1 MRSRR
6 WLLLGLVLVA
16 AVVVGVVLARRG
28 DDGGPTLTHAQ
39 LARRANAV
47 CARLARQNARLEAAP
62 KPYDD
67 QSVPFFTAIGDNTK
81 AAYDE
86 LAALAPPSE
95 DSAAYDRVLDG
106 YDRANADFL
115 ELESAA
121 SVEQIQELEIQLAEI
136 VAATED
142 IAAAERELGICPGK
156 TSARQAVGVQILRT
170 RPNPLTE
177 TGGLTD

>member
-6 WLLLGLVLVA
+6 WLLLVLAVVV
-16 AVVVGVVLARRG
+16 AVVVGVVVARGG

-39 LARRANAV
+39 LVERANAI

-67 QSVPFFTAIGDNTK
+67 QSEPFFTAIGDNTR
-81 AAYDE
+81 AAYDA
-86 LAALAPPSE
+86 LAALEPPSE
-95 DSAAYDRVLDG
+95 VADAFGRLLDG

-121 SVEQIQELEIQLAEI
+121 SVEQAQEIEIQLAEI
-136 VAATED
+136 VAASVD
-142 IAAAERELGICPGK
+142 IAAAEREIGICPGK
-156 TSARQAVGVQILRT
+156 TSARHALGVQVMRT

-177 TGGLTD
+177 SGGLTD

>member
-6 WLLLGLVLVA
+6 WLLLGLAVAA
-16 AVVVGVVLARRG
+16 AVVVGVALARRG
-28 DDGGPTLTHAQ
+28 EDGGPALTHAQ
-39 LARRANAV
+39 LAQRANAI

-67 QSVPFFTAIGDNTK
+67 QSVPFFTTIGDNTK
-81 AAYDE
+81 AAYDR
-86 LAALAPPSE
+86 LAVLEPPAE
-95 DSAAYDRVLDG
+95 DSAAFDRLLDG

-121 SVEQIQELEIQLAEI
+121 SVEQVQEMEIQLAEI
-136 VAATED
+136 VAASVD

-156 TSARQAVGVQILRT
+156 TSARQALGVQILRT